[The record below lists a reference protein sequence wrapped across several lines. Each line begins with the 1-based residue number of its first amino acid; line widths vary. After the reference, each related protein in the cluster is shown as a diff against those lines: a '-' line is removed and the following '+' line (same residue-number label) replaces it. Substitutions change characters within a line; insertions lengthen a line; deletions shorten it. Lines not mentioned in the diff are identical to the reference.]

1 MVAKND
7 ITGDSIQTKAS
18 SKAFSEGIDRIF
30 DKAKEREQKEKEKA
44 EYFAKLASETKAKMN
59 QQEFDLESLDPD
71 ERSWYYDDYGVK
83 RKKTK

>member
-18 SKAFSEGIDRIF
+18 SDAFAKNVDRIF
-30 DKAKEREQKEKEKA
+30 DFEKRRAAKEKEKA
-44 EYFAKLASETKAKMN
+44 EYFAKLNAK
-59 QQEFDLESLDPD
+59 QDEFELESLDPD

-83 RKKTK
+83 RRKD